1 VVAVTH
7 PDLEGAAQ
15 VQALVEQNVRTQL
28 ANLATHPAVA
38 ARLAAGQLA
47 LHGWVYGIETGS
59 IDALEPGGSRF
70 VPLEAIEAAKGSAA
84 S

>member
-1 VVAVTH
+1 MAVTH
-7 PDLEGAAQ
+7 PDLEGPAQ

-38 ARLAAGQLA
+38 ARLASGQLA

-59 IDALEPGGSRF
+59 IDALEPGGSQF
-70 VPLEAIEAAKGSAA
+70 VPLETMSPATPSPDI
-84 S
+84 